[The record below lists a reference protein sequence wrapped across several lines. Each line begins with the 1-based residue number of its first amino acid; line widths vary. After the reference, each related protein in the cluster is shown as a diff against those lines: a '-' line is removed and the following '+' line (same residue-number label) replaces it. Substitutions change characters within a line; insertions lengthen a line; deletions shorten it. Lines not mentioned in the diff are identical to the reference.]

1 LFSLS
6 RQNNFELLVPLNDQ
20 NSASGKMF
28 WDDGESANTI
38 EDGLY
43 QINTFEFKVVKKVK
57 SKLNGIPLSVFI
69 SITGHFNNQSSKGIE

>member
-1 LFSLS
+1 
-6 RQNNFELLVPLNDQ
+6 VPLNDQ

-43 QINTFEFKVVKKVK
+43 QINTFELKAVRTQKK
-57 SKLNGIPLSVFI
+57 I
-69 SITGHFNNQSSKGIE
+69 